1 MLTFSTIAELFST
14 IVQLQAQ
21 RNIVGLNQS
30 LQGMVTGSL
39 RIGLGMYGLDLGR
52 SMQETLSDIYYR
64 IYYLLCNNVRHAS
77 ITGKSRV
84 QVNANTTV
92 THFGGVVGCVRESGL
107 TKQII
112 Y

>member
-39 RIGLGMYGLDLGR
+39 RMGLGMYGLDLGR
-52 SMQETLSDIYYR
+52 SKQETLSNIYYR
-64 IYYLLCNNVRHAS
+64 IYYLLCNNVGRAS
-77 ITGKSRV
+77 IAGKITV
-84 QVNANTTV
+84 QVDAKVTV
-92 THFGGVVGCVRESGL
+92 AHFGGVAGGERKLG
-107 TKQII
+107 
-112 Y
+112 

>member
-1 MLTFSTIAELFST
+1 M
-14 IVQLQAQ
+14 
-21 RNIVGLNQS
+21 R
-30 LQGMVTGSL
+30 
-39 RIGLGMYGLDLGR
+39 
-52 SMQETLSDIYYR
+52 ETLSNIYYR
-64 IYYLLCNNVRHAS
+64 IYYLLCNNVGCAS

-92 THFGGVVGCVRESGL
+92 AHFGGVVGCVHKSGL